1 MAIAERRTE
10 YDVRPKSAVKTV
22 WFHGAFVCRRL
33 QGVPDRLRFFLISR
47 TKSRFSEG
55 FQMKIINLR
64 YYYPT
69 LYTHDVA
76 CAVSDELKDLLD
88 QFILEDYRYEAKPR
102 HHRAFYSY
110 EALNGIEKD
119 ILLFAAPSPCE
130 LYEQKN
136 RHTAPYTPLC

>member
-47 TKSRFSEG
+47 TKSRFFEG

-64 YYYPT
+64 YYYPM
-69 LYTHDVA
+69 
-76 CAVSDELKDLLD
+76 
-88 QFILEDYRYEAKPR
+88 
-102 HHRAFYSY
+102 
-110 EALNGIEKD
+110 
-119 ILLFAAPSPCE
+119 FAAPSPCE

>member
-1 MAIAERRTE
+1 
-10 YDVRPKSAVKTV
+10 
-22 WFHGAFVCRRL
+22 
-33 QGVPDRLRFFLISR
+33 
-47 TKSRFSEG
+47 
-55 FQMKIINLR
+55 MKIINLR

-69 LYTHDVA
+69 LYSHDVA

-136 RHTAPYTPLC
+136 RHTAQSSG